1 VLTKEVDHSQVW
13 AVEDDRTIHQMSMQ
27 ATIYVIDS
35 VLVPPLADDVPLT
48 VLELLNA
55 TQVSCEQ
62 VI

>member
-1 VLTKEVDHSQVW
+1 
-13 AVEDDRTIHQMSMQ
+13 MQ